1 MKIILIPMM
10 NIFSEGKRK
19 AISQTLLDCGKILLA
34 ALVAADFI
42 KFVLAIKIVILV
54 TMITVMTLGIIVRPD
69 EDKGE

>member
-1 MKIILIPMM
+1 M
-10 NIFSEGKRK
+10 NIFSKGKRK

-42 KFVLAIKIVILV
+42 KFAIGIKLVIVL
-54 TMITVMTLGIIVRPD
+54 TMITVLIVGIFIHPD